1 MIGSFMLSRADL
13 LDNHLLSLL
22 PSDEIEAMLPHLEP
36 IDLEARGLAYDVN
49 QPIEHAYFPKHGVIS
64 ILGVMSDRTA
74 VEVATL
80 GNEAMIGLPLFLGT
94 NQVVGQA
101 FVQVA
106 GAALRMPA
114 AAFKL
119 AAQQARFREVL
130 NLYTVALLTQIG
142 QAAACNRLHL
152 TEERFAR
159 WLLMTHDRV
168 GRDQFMLTQDFLS
181 QMLGVRRA
189 TVSEI
194 AAQAQRD
201 GAIEY
206 SRGRLTIVKRE
217 GLENMTCECYGLIRS
232 EYERLLGKP
241 TRAPTLRLQ
250 PRLPRLSEGGK
261 SLLSDGSPRE
271 SRRQAPELGA
281 NGSRE

>member
-1 MIGSFMLSRADL
+1 MGSSMLSQADV

-22 PSDEIEAMLPHLEP
+22 PDHEVDEMLPHLEP
-36 IDLEARGLAYDVN
+36 IDLEVRTLAYDVN
-49 QPIEHAYFPKHGVIS
+49 QPIEYAYFPKHGVIS
-64 ILGVMSDRTA
+64 ILGVMKDRTA
-74 VEVATL
+74 VEVATM

-94 NQVVGQA
+94 NQVIGQA

-106 GAALRMPA
+106 GAAVRMPA
-114 AAFKL
+114 AAFKI
-119 AAQQARFREVL
+119 AAQQPRFREVL

-142 QAAACNRLHL
+142 QSAACNRLHL

-168 GRDQFMLTQDFLS
+168 GRDQFLLTQDFLS

-206 SRGRLTIVKRE
+206 SRGRLTIVNRD

-241 TRAPTLRLQ
+241 ARAPTLRSQ
-250 PRLPRLSEGGK
+250 PRFPRLSEDGK
-261 SLLSDGSPRE
+261 SLISDGSPRE
-271 SRRQAPELGA
+271 NRRHSPELAA
-281 NGSRE
+281 NGSSE